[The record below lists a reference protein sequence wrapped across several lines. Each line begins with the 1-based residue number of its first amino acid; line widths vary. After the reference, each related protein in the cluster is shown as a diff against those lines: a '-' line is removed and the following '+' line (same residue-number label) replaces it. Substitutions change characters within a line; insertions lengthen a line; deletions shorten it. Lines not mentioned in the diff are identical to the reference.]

1 MSLRTPDQFS
11 SRPAQAVMGVIGLV
25 LAYLLGTRA
34 VDTGSWIQY
43 GGALLILVLALKRIA
58 RAIDKRA

>member
-1 MSLRTPDQFS
+1 MSLRTPDQFT
-11 SRPAQAVMGVIGLV
+11 SRPAQTVMGVIGLV

-43 GGALLILVLALKRIA
+43 GGALLLLVLALKRIA
-58 RAIDKRA
+58 RAIDKKA